1 MVLSD
6 VLFIGD
12 LAVSSVAMWLFL
24 EVIFFACF
32 KGINNRFL
40 SGTEV
45 KSEALQ
51 LKENKHHVGKN
62 NDAKAQ
68 KKCNNLLRFFGCF

>member
-6 VLFIGD
+6 ILFIGN
-12 LAVSSVAMWLFL
+12 LAVSSVTMWLFL

-40 SGTEV
+40 SGTDV

-62 NDAKAQ
+62 NYV
-68 KKCNNLLRFFGCF
+68 KKCNNLLGFFGCF